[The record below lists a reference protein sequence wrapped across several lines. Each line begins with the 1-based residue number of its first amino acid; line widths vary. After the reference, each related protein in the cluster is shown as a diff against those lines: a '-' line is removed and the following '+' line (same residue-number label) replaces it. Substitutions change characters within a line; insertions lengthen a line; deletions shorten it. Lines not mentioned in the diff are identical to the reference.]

1 MSTEKPEYPHIVSS
15 RKLKLLKSKVQT
27 GLFTPSLLR
36 KLANKISLCGLIFFG
51 DIFLLHCEP
60 ILLFFLKDHC
70 SF

>member
-36 KLANKISLCGLIFFG
+36 K
-51 DIFLLHCEP
+51 
-60 ILLFFLKDHC
+60 
-70 SF
+70 